1 MENKKVVKILSVKYF
16 DKVNLESMV
25 VWIVG
30 ALVFVWPIPH
40 TNAVRY
46 ILIAIL
52 AAILCFLYVRR
63 FDIKDVFSN
72 QLSLIFSLLLVF
84 ITIWFYIVAFFLS
97 DYTAHSLEEIGSQW
111 VLSVVC
117 FFLGL
122 LLANT
127 TISRVNILLSIFIA
141 VSLHILYI
149 CFEAV
154 WLFAQSGELQDKLKG
169 LTNGRDR
176 ANVLTNIA
184 IAVLLSEIFFRLI
197 YHKTVLPLKS
207 SVIGLATLLSFAS
220 LFFEGARLGIV
231 GVFFMFFTLAAL
243 ALYALR
249 QNKNKLRHL
258 IWMTLFACVV
268 AFSLLAANIKMDK
281 RWSNL
286 FETIQIAV
294 DIENNKGWI
303 ETDAHPLPKLSD
315 GTVVNE
321 SNYKRPAWIAAGFS
335 FIAESPLGN
344 GFARDAFGIYRA
356 KKYQEGNPERAAHSS
371 LIDFGV
377 SGGVVAIVGWVAFL
391 LGLSFVGLK
400 GFVKKQDY
408 YSLLLL
414 FLAGGFFFRMCID
427 GIARDHMLEE
437 FMFLAALFFVFSTTM
452 DKKLEPKPSFV

>member
-1 MENKKVVKILSVKYF
+1 MEGERGVKILSIKYF
-16 DKVNLESMV
+16 DKVNLESAL
-25 VWIVG
+25 VWLVG
-30 ALVFVWPIPH
+30 ALVFVWPIPR

-52 AAILCFLYVRR
+52 AAILCFLYVKR
-63 FDIKDVFSN
+63 FDIKDVFAN
-72 QLSLIFSLLLVF
+72 RLTLIFSLLLVF
-84 ITIWFYIVAFFLS
+84 LTIWFYIVAFFLS
-97 DYTAHSLEEIGSQW
+97 DYTTHSLEEIGSQW

-149 CFEAV
+149 CFEAA
-154 WLFAQSGELQDKLKG
+154 WLLAQSGEIQDKLKG
-169 LTNGRDR
+169 LTGGRDR

-184 IAVLLSEIFFRLI
+184 IAVLLSELFFRLI

-207 SVIGLATLLSFAS
+207 TVIVVATLLSFAS

-231 GVFFMFFTLAAL
+231 GVFFMFFTLTAL

-249 QNKNKLRHL
+249 QNKNRFVLFG
-258 IWMTLFACVV
+258 ITLFALVV
-268 AFSLLAANIKMDK
+268 AISLLAANIKMDK

-286 FETIQIAV
+286 FETIQLAV

-315 GTVVNE
+315 GTIANE

-335 FIAESPLGN
+335 FIAESPLGS
-344 GFARDAFGIYRA
+344 GFARDAFGRYRT
-356 KKYQEGNPERAAHSS
+356 KKYHEGNPARAAHSS
-371 LIDFGV
+371 LVDFGV
-377 SGGVVAIVGWVAFL
+377 SGGVVAVVGWVAFL
-391 LGLSFVGLK
+391 LGLSYVGVS
-400 GFVKKQDY
+400 GFVKRQNY

-437 FMFLAALFFVFSTTM
+437 FMFLAGLFLVFSINA
-452 DKKLEPKPSFV
+452 DKKQEPKPSFV